1 MSYQFVVCFLVVL
14 ACTATAFGG
23 APQNKLEL
31 SVTIVIG
38 EHSRDSNSTATT
50 LTVSSTA
57 LTYEQTYQGARSDRH
72 KPVKKEY
79 RLTKHDREELSR
91 LLKEK
96 NLLMTARIS
105 NPPRQ
110 KGYSRYFELSVSS
123 RLNGKESTV
132 SIEAFPGDTDLRTDR
147 LYLGSVSLIEELYKI
162 INRTDSDI
170 RAPSLID

>member
-1 MSYQFVVCFLVVL
+1 
-14 ACTATAFGG
+14 
-23 APQNKLEL
+23 
-31 SVTIVIG
+31 
-38 EHSRDSNSTATT
+38 
-50 LTVSSTA
+50 
-57 LTYEQTYQGARSDRH
+57 
-72 KPVKKEY
+72 
-79 RLTKHDREELSR
+79 
-91 LLKEK
+91 
-96 NLLMTARIS
+96 MTARIS